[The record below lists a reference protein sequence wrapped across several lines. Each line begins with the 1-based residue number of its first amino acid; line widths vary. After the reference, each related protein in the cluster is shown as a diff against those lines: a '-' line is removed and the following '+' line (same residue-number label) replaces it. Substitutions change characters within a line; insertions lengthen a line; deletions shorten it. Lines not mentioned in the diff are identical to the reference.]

1 VSHHLRPRTWAPAVL
16 LTVGALAL
24 PASPAFASRGQESVF
39 QDDPQVLTGSDS
51 QIDARMATLQRLGV
65 DRIRVSMLWR
75 AVAPAEGSTTRP
87 AFGPGGASNPAAYP
101 KDAFFAYD
109 RLLTLAARHG
119 LQVYFCITGPAP
131 LWATAN
137 PNKREG
143 QANPRSSEYRAFVTA
158 VGQRYSG
165 TYPAPKSPTRAG
177 PTLPRVSM
185 WSLYNEPNQPG
196 WLRPQAVRVGRKVIP
211 RSPRL
216 YRSLEENGYAALRA
230 TGHGRD
236 RILLA
241 ETAPRGSKS
250 LGRTS
255 PMRPLL
261 FIRELY
267 CLDRRTRP
275 YRGKAAKARGCPT
288 TRSGRRKFVGR
299 HPGLFR
305 SSAWA
310 HHPYALELPPQ
321 FGDRTRDQVTL
332 AVLPRLTRTLDRIFR
347 RYHKRRRLGIWLTE
361 YGYQSRPPDPF
372 TGFRPKVQAA
382 YINQG
387 EYMAYRYRRVRS
399 MSQFLLVDE
408 PPDTSVS
415 PGNPRYWGSTFQTGL
430 VQRSGRRK
438 PAFGAYQRPAFASP
452 QRVRGGG
459 RVRVWGGLRSAPN
472 GRKLSGKLQFRARG
486 ARKWKSVRRFSTRNF
501 HNYVTVN
508 TRARKGQRH
517 TGYYRLLWR
526 NPAGGKAL
534 TSRATYVKL
543 RR

>member
-1 VSHHLRPRTWAPAVL
+1 MNLRPRTWAPALL
-16 LTVGALAL
+16 LTAAALAL
-24 PASPAFASRGQESVF
+24 PSPALASRGQESVF
-39 QDDPQVLTGSDS
+39 QDDPQLLTGSDS
-51 QIDARMATLQRLGV
+51 QIDARMATLQHLGV
-65 DRIRVSMLWR
+65 DRLRVSMLWR
-75 AVAPAEGSTTRP
+75 AVAPGQNSKTRP
-87 AFGPGGASNPAAYP
+87 AFGAGGASNPGAYP
-101 KDAFFAYD
+101 TSSFFAYD
-109 RLLTLAARHG
+109 RIVTLAARHG

-137 PNKREG
+137 PNKGEG
-143 QANPRSSEYRAFVTA
+143 QAEPRSSDYRDFTTA
-158 VGQRYSG
+158 VGTRYSG
-165 TYPAPKSPTRAG
+165 TYPAPPSPTRAEA
-177 PTLPRVSM
+177 TLPRVSM

-196 WLRPQAVRVGRKVIP
+196 WLRPQAVTAGRKKIP

-230 TGHGRD
+230 TGHGGD

-241 ETAPRGSKS
+241 ETAPRGSKA
-250 LGRTS
+250 LRRTA

-267 CLDRRTRP
+267 CLDRRIRP
-275 YRGKAAKARGCPT
+275 YRGRAAKARGCPT
-288 TRSGRRKFVGR
+288 TRSGRRKFVAR

-305 SSAWA
+305 STAWA

-321 FGDRTRDQVTL
+321 IGDITRDQVTL

-347 RYHKRRRLGIWLTE
+347 HYRKHRRLGIWLTE

-372 TGFRPKVQAA
+372 TGFRPKVQSA
-382 YINQG
+382 YINQA
-387 EYMAYRYRRVRS
+387 EYMAYRNRRVRS

-408 PPDTSVS
+408 PPDTTVS
-415 PGNPRYWGSTFQTGL
+415 PRNPRYWGSTFQTGL
-430 VQRSGRRK
+430 VLRSGRRK
-438 PAFGAYQRPAFASP
+438 PAFTAYQRPAYASP
-452 QRVRGGG
+452 ERVRGGG

-472 GRKLSGKLQFRARG
+472 GARLSGRLQFRSRG
-486 ARKWKSVRRFSTRNF
+486 ARKWKTVRRFSTRNF
-501 HNYVTVN
+501 HNYVVVN
-508 TRARKGQRH
+508 TRASKGQRH

-534 TSRATYVKL
+534 ASRASYVKL